1 MLKWIGG
8 CLVLVIVLL
17 AGGSWFAMRS
27 VRKSLAPDGSAR
39 VTIAASPERIYASLS
54 DGDSLRTWMAQ
65 GNTVTT
71 WRHGPLVV
79 GDSISITL
87 RSSLG
92 MTQRPMIWRV
102 RELVPNRVV
111 ALELKGQ
118 ERTPIMGTRRDSL
131 VALGDSTTVVSI
143 VTSMLPDS
151 TKSGTA
157 GIAADMMLSMIRM
170 QAKLELQSLK
180 ARIEGRPAPV
190 APPAKR

>member
-1 MLKWIGG
+1 
-8 CLVLVIVLL
+8 VLVIVLL

-39 VTIAASPERIYASLS
+39 VTTAASPERIYASLS

-71 WRHGPLVV
+71 WRHGPLAV

-118 ERTPIMGTRRDSL
+118 ERTQIMGARRDSL